1 LALSDMP
8 VNSEPAQTPK
18 MPTRKRRLNWRLL
31 GAFVPVPLQIALV
44 VFWLAWGISLARG
57 PLTINIGGDDNLDML
72 YLTPGVDGFFQAES
86 RLANPDFPEADN
98 TYRWA
103 GRTSRLKIP
112 WPLDSIPLKAYVRL
126 TAPRPDLDPE
136 QTGVTLKARGKL
148 EWIDQ
153 DLGRIEVD
161 GSYQGNYYEF
171 KLPEHLRP
179 NLAAY
184 ELSFEAD
191 NAYQPGNGDVRG
203 LAVLFFSLRLEPD
216 YDAFG
221 WKGWLASFARPG
233 LLAVIAFSCWALGRY
248 FLPANKKGLW
258 ALGFEASAG
267 VLLLA
272 SLVFWRQAAEPI
284 YASWTFILP
293 LAWLLLALAEA
304 FRRRAAHLPAAYV
317 YAATLF
323 PLLPLAQFAFGRL
336 DLYSVN
342 PGSVLIGGYVA
353 ALFYVGAIYINSGPK
368 HPDIFERAFV
378 RGTLAAATVSFVYD
392 HFNVFKENLYRGA
405 DFKVYYSALTRFEA
419 GGPLYDLKEIA
430 NLPGAAA
437 RMPPG
442 FSLTVWPLAQ
452 VFGPDVNSA
461 LLTWRIFNELLLIP
475 IIFILL
481 KVFGGEREGI
491 KFNPAVWFLGL
502 SFGQIAESLGYGQ
515 WNVIVLLCLALMALW
530 VKEGKLQQSGM
541 ALALPISLK
550 LYPVMSALYFVLQ
563 RNWRAARD
571 GLLGLIVGGLA
582 ILGLSGLITGF
593 DQIWF
598 YFTQVV
604 FGVNRPEVDISNQ
617 SLWGFWSRL
626 AVPRVMADFKNELPA
641 WIAPLSYA
649 SVLALTLVT
658 CLGIGRKQ
666 GDEDQEQLKLGAL
679 ALLAVLIP
687 PFVWFHY
694 IVPCLVAVLAL
705 LVSLSR
711 PGVQIRRW
719 ELAAFGIA
727 YACLGYGSRTDFF
740 FTDAVGLARLSS
752 SYRFLAALCLW
763 GLCLWL
769 LRKPGPVAAN
779 QAAPEPQIPAT
790 SASRY

>member
-1 LALSDMP
+1 
-8 VNSEPAQTPK
+8 
-18 MPTRKRRLNWRLL
+18 LL
-31 GAFVPVPLQIALV
+31 GAFVPLPLQIALA
-44 VFWLAWGISLARG
+44 VFWLAWAIALVRG
-57 PLTINIGGDDNLDML
+57 PLTINIGADDNLDML

-86 RLANPDFPEADN
+86 RPANPDFPQADN

-126 TAPRPDLDPE
+126 TAPRPGLAPD

-203 LAVLFFSLRLEPD
+203 LSVLFFSLRLEPNYAD
-216 YDAFG
+216 FG

-233 LLAVIAFSCWALGRY
+233 LLAIMAFSCWALGRY
-248 FLPANKKGLW
+248 FLPAGKKGRY
-258 ALGFEASAG
+258 ALGFEVVAG
-267 VLLLA
+267 LLLLG
-272 SLVFWRQAAEPI
+272 SLVFWRQAAEPV
-284 YASWTFILP
+284 YASWAFILP
-293 LAWLLLALAEA
+293 LAWLLLALVEA
-304 FRRRAAHLPAAYV
+304 FRRRAAHLPAAYI

-323 PLLPLAQFAFGRL
+323 PLLPLSQFAFGRL

-353 ALFYVGAIYINSGPK
+353 ALFYAGAIYINSGPT
-368 HPDIFERAFV
+368 HPAVFERAFV
-378 RGTLAAATVSFVYD
+378 RGTLAAASVSFLYD

-405 DFKVYYSALTRFEA
+405 DFKVYYAALTRFDG

-442 FSLTVWPLAQ
+442 FSLTVWPLARI
-452 VFGPDVNSA
+452 FGPDVNTA
-461 LLTWRIFNELLLIP
+461 LLTWRILNELLLIP
-475 IIFILL
+475 VILILL
-481 KVFGGEREGI
+481 RVFGGEREGVR
-491 KFNPAVWFLGL
+491 FNPAVWFLGL

-530 VKEGKLQQSGM
+530 VKEGKLQKAGI
-541 ALALPISLK
+541 ALALPIALK
-550 LYPVMSALYFVLQ
+550 LYPLISVLYFGLQ
-563 RNWRAARD
+563 KNWRAVRQGFA
-571 GLLGLIVGGLA
+571 GLILGGVV
-582 ILGLSGLITGF
+582 ILGLTGLAVGF
-593 DQIWF
+593 DQVWF

-604 FGVNRPEVDISNQ
+604 FGVNRPEIDISNQ

-626 AVPRVMADFKNELPA
+626 AVPRVMADFKGDLPD
-641 WIAPLSYA
+641 WITPVSYV
-649 SVLALTLVT
+649 SVAVLTLIT
-658 CLGIGRKQ
+658 CLGIGRKA
-666 GDEDQEQLKLGAL
+666 GNWAEEQLKLGAL
-679 ALLAVLIP
+679 VLLAVLIP

-711 PGVQIRRW
+711 PGGQTRRW

-727 YACLGYGSRTDFF
+727 YACLAYGSRTDFF
-740 FTDAVGLARLSS
+740 FTDAVALARLGS
-752 SYRFLAALCLW
+752 SYRFLAALILW
-763 GLCLWL
+763 GLCIWL
-769 LRKPGPVAAN
+769 LRKPVKAAAS
-779 QAAPEPQIPAT
+779 QTLPELQTPGLAIKP
-790 SASRY
+790 

>member
-1 LALSDMP
+1 
-8 VNSEPAQTPK
+8 
-18 MPTRKRRLNWRLL
+18 
-31 GAFVPVPLQIALV
+31 
-44 VFWLAWGISLARG
+44 
-57 PLTINIGGDDNLDML
+57 
-72 YLTPGVDGFFQAES
+72 
-86 RLANPDFPEADN
+86 
-98 TYRWA
+98 
-103 GRTSRLKIP
+103 
-112 WPLDSIPLKAYVRL
+112 
-126 TAPRPDLDPE
+126 
-136 QTGVTLKARGKL
+136 LKARGKL

-203 LAVLFFSLRLEPD
+203 LSVLFFSLRLEPNYAD
-216 YDAFG
+216 FG

-233 LLAVIAFSCWALGRY
+233 LLAIMAFSCWALGRY
-248 FLPANKKGLW
+248 FLPAGKKGRL
-258 ALGFEASAG
+258 ALGLEAVAG
-267 VLLLA
+267 LLLLG
-272 SLVFWRQAAEPI
+272 SLVFWRQAAEPV
-284 YASWTFILP
+284 YASWAFILP

-304 FRRRAAHLPAAYV
+304 FRRRAAHLPAAYI

-323 PLLPLAQFAFGRL
+323 PLLPLSQFAFGRL

-353 ALFYVGAIYINSGPK
+353 ALFYAGAIFINSGPA
-368 HPDIFERAFV
+368 HPAVFERAFV
-378 RGTLAAATVSFVYD
+378 RGTLAAASVSFLYD

-405 DFKVYYSALTRFEA
+405 DFKVYYAALTRFDG

-430 NLPGAAA
+430 SLPGAAA

-442 FSLTVWPLAQ
+442 FSLTVWPLERL
-452 VFGPDVNSA
+452 FGPDVNSA

-475 IIFILL
+475 VILILL
-481 KVFGGEREGI
+481 RVFGGEREGL

-530 VKEGKLQQSGM
+530 VKEGKLQKAGI
-541 ALALPISLK
+541 ALALPIALK
-550 LYPVMSALYFVLQ
+550 LYPLISVLYFGLQ
-563 RNWRAARD
+563 KNWRAARN
-571 GLLGLIVGGLA
+571 GLAGLVLGGLVIA
-582 ILGLSGLITGF
+582 GLTGLAVGF

-604 FGVNRPEVDISNQ
+604 FGVNRPEIDISNQ

-626 AVPRVMADFKNELPA
+626 AVPRVMADFKGDLPD
-641 WIAPLSYA
+641 WITPVSYA
-649 SVLALTLVT
+649 SAAALTLIT
-658 CLGIGRKQ
+658 CLGIGRKP
-666 GDEDQEQLKLGAL
+666 GDQDDEQLKLGAL

-711 PGVQIRRW
+711 PGSPTRRW

-727 YACLGYGSRTDFF
+727 YACLAYGSRTDFF
-740 FTDAVGLARLSS
+740 FTDAVALARFGS
-752 SYRFLAALCLW
+752 SYRFLAALVLW
-763 GLCLWL
+763 GLCIWL
-769 LRKPGPVAAN
+769 LRKPVKASAS
-779 QAAPEPQIPAT
+779 QTLPEPQPPARMPE
-790 SASRY
+790 SAVSKR